1 MTRFKYRIYF
11 CGIEVLL
18 TAIQAVSAYLHNVD
32 IWMDVGKT
40 PQLEQAEGVLEISAE
55 AVVYLS

>member
-1 MTRFKYRIYF
+1 MRFEYKIYF

-18 TAIQAVSAYLHNVD
+18 TAIQAVSDYRHNVD
-32 IWMDVGKT
+32 IWMDVGKI